1 MSTPINNPG
10 SIGRNVERLRRLKG
24 IKQDT
29 LASDLGI
36 SRQLLSKLEQ
46 SDTIDDERLD
56 QIASALGVTREAI
69 EKFDDDAITIHVEN
83 MNDSSGFNFNCTF
96 NPIEKIVEL
105 YDALLKSEREK
116 IALLEKMLDK
126 RSPSGK

>member
-1 MSTPINNPG
+1 MLKATNEPT

-29 LASDLGI
+29 FAAELGI

-46 SDTIDDERLD
+46 SDTIDDERLE
-56 QIASALGVTREAI
+56 QIAKALGVTTDAI
-69 EKFDDDAITIHVEN
+69 KEFDDDAIVIHVEN
-83 MNDSSGFNFNCTF
+83 MNDNSGFNFNCTF

-105 YDALLKSEREK
+105 YDALIKS
-116 IALLEKMLDK
+116 
-126 RSPSGK
+126 

>member
-1 MSTPINNPG
+1 MLNSIKEPT
-10 SIGRNVERLRRLKG
+10 SIGRNIERLRRLKG

-29 LASDLGI
+29 FAAELGI

-46 SDTIDDERLD
+46 SDTIDDERLE
-56 QIASALGVTREAI
+56 QIAKALGVPSEVI
-69 EKFDDDAITIHVEN
+69 KNFNNDAVVIHIEN
-83 MNDSSGFNFNCTF
+83 MHDQSGVYHYHF

-116 IALLEKMLDK
+116 SALLESMIKK
-126 RSPSGK
+126 KQ